1 MAANVHFYIFSAKT
15 GDVQIISSVM
25 IKLNL
30 PEYAFRTKIE
40 DEKPFIFDPNRKKFV
55 VLTPEEWVRQNFIQY
70 LKTEKKYPESLMA
83 VEKQI
88 MVNGNQRRFDLLI
101 YLRNGQPHLIAEF
114 KAPNVKITQETFD
127 QVVRYNMSL
136 RVERVVVSNGLQ
148 HFACEIDY
156 IKNSYSYLPE
166 IPVFCERCRVDGL
179 GFS

>member
-1 MAANVHFYIFSAKT
+1 
-15 GDVQIISSVM
+15 M

-30 PEYAFRTKIE
+30 PEYDFRTKME
-40 DEKPFIFDPNRKKFV
+40 DEKTFIFDDIRKKFV
-55 VLTPEEWVRQNFIQY
+55 VLTPEEWVRQNFIRY

-88 MVNGNQRRFDLLI
+88 KVNRNQRRFDLLI

-114 KAPNVKITQETFD
+114 KAPNIKITQETFD

-136 RVERVVVSNGLQ
+136 KVEMVLVSNGLQ
-148 HFACEIDY
+148 HFVCEIDY

-166 IPVFCERCRVDGL
+166 IPEFCERCKNDGV

>member
-1 MAANVHFYIFSAKT
+1 M
-15 GDVQIISSVM
+15 Q
-25 IKLNL
+25 KLNL
-30 PEYAFRTKIE
+30 PEYAFRTKTE
-40 DEKPFIFDPNRKKFV
+40 DGKHFIFDGIRNKFV

-70 LKTEKKYPESLMA
+70 LKNEKKYPGALMS

-88 MVNGNQRRFDLLI
+88 LVNNNQRRFDLLI
-101 YLRNGQPHLIAEF
+101 YTRNGQPHLIAEF
-114 KAPNVKITQETFD
+114 KAPKVKITQETFD

-166 IPVFCERCRVDGL
+166 IPVFCERCRVDGV

>member
-1 MAANVHFYIFSAKT
+1 M
-15 GDVQIISSVM
+15 Q
-25 IKLNL
+25 KLNL
-30 PEYAFRTKIE
+30 PEYVFRTKMVE
-40 DEKPFIFDPNRKKFV
+40 GKQLIFDPIRKKFV

-70 LKTEKKYPESLMA
+70 LKNDKKYPEALMA

-88 MVNGNQRRFDLLI
+88 RVNQKQRRFDLLI

-114 KAPNVKITQETFD
+114 KAPNVKITQDAFD

-136 RVERVVVSNGLQ
+136 RVERVVVSNGVQ

-156 IKNSYSYLPE
+156 VKNSFSYLPE
-166 IPVFCERCRVDGL
+166 IPVFCERCRTDGQ

>member
-1 MAANVHFYIFSAKT
+1 ME
-15 GDVQIISSVM
+15 
-25 IKLNL
+25 KLNL
-30 PEYAFRTKIE
+30 PEYAFRTRTEEGKQM
-40 DEKPFIFDPNRKKFV
+40 IFDNIRKKFV

-70 LKTEKKYPESLMA
+70 LIKEKKYPETLMA

-88 MVNGNQRRFDLLI
+88 MVNQKQRRFDLLI

-127 QVVRYNMSL
+127 QVVRYNMAL

-148 HFACEIDY
+148 HFACDIDY
-156 IKNSYSYLPE
+156 INNSYTFLHE
-166 IPVFCERCRVDGL
+166 IPVFCERCRVDGQ